1 MRTFLLTTIVGTLLF
16 CSCVTNKTYRV
27 EEQKMLVNNKAV
39 MLIKANGD
47 TVKGK
52 SLSVPSTMHPYAK
65 WIKFDGNKI
74 QSDGIVALQ
83 DGKSFYGKFGNDS
96 SYHWV
101 KQIKRGKINLY
112 YFDVQ
117 TVDNYSAATG
127 HSKYSISTYFVVQKG
142 NEPLQEANI
151 AGMAERLKDNK
162 AAYARFVQQFGEKD
176 RSVLPKNMS
185 NHPKV
190 LFDAIDIYNS
200 ETIAFN
206 GAK

>member
-1 MRTFLLTTIVGTLLF
+1 MKTVLLTALSALLLW
-16 CSCVTNKTYRV
+16 SCVTNKTYRV
-27 EEQKMLVNNKAV
+27 EEKKMLVDNKTAL
-39 MLIKANGD
+39 LIKAKGD
-47 TVKGK
+47 TVRGS
-52 SLSVPSTMHPYAK
+52 SLSLPSTMHPYAK

-74 QSDGIVALQ
+74 LSDGIVALQ

-117 TVDNYSAATG
+117 TIDDFNAVAG

-151 AGMAERLKDNK
+151 AGMAERLKDNN
-162 AAYARFVQQFGEKD
+162 AAYARFVRQFGDHD
-176 RSVLPKNMS
+176 RSVLPREMS
-185 NHPKV
+185 KHPKAV
-190 LFDAIDIYNS
+190 FEAVDIYNG
-200 ETIAFN
+200 E
-206 GAK
+206 GV